1 MSLPAAQVGRLGWVL
16 LATAIS
22 SILHYVDNL
31 LFFHEYP
38 EPPWINRAMIDAF
51 WFVMTPL
58 AFAGWLAI
66 KRGHPVAGLLLLMGY
81 AGCNLLSLGHYL
93 YAPLHAISGR
103 IHAFILLES
112 FLAVAL
118 LCILAR
124 TAFARH
130 HARHGSDV
138 N

>member
-1 MSLPAAQVGRLGWVL
+1 
-16 LATAIS
+16 
-22 SILHYVDNL
+22 
-31 LFFHEYP
+31 
-38 EPPWINRAMIDAF
+38 MIDAF

-66 KRGHPVAGLLLLMGY
+66 KRGHPVAGPLLLMGY

-138 N
+138 NCFDANDRFWPQGVMRPKAGIHRLETIGRYIT